1 MPEERRNTSKHK
13 VIIEKRERVSITGVI
28 DVMSF
33 DEESIVTETE
43 MGTLIIR
50 GVGLHVNALNLEKG
64 ELEVD
69 GEIENITYE
78 DESPVSK
85 NKGNLLG
92 KIFK

>member
-13 VIIEKRERVSITGVI
+13 VIIEKRERVFITGVI

-69 GEIENITYE
+69 GEIENTTYE
-78 DESPVSK
+78 DESPLSK
-85 NKGNLLG
+85 NKGSLFG

>member
-13 VIIEKRERVSITGVI
+13 VIIEKRERVFITGLI

-43 MGTLIIR
+43 MGVLIIR
-50 GVGLHVNALNLEKG
+50 GSSLHVNALNLEKG

-69 GEIENITYE
+69 GEIENLIYQE
-78 DESPVSK
+78 ESSVSG
-85 NKGNLLG
+85 NKSNLFG